1 MRRGNRH
8 REKKDRELE
17 EVTDKRKMD
26 REWEERT
33 NRKKDRECEEVTEK
47 QKDGQRMK
55 RGKRHTE
62 IWKVN
67 EKR

>member
-1 MRRGNRH
+1 
-8 REKKDRELE
+8 
-17 EVTDKRKMD
+17 MD
-26 REWEERT
+26 REWDEMT

-55 RGKRHTE
+55 RGKRQTE